1 MDVLF
6 SGGYAAGQIG
16 ERPRQTH
23 GAISP
28 AQCELM
34 IGQGPIDQFHRFQ
47 RCIGVQPFARSLRV
61 AHPSILS
68 EPVFGHLTGTN
79 HTSLYPGTGLADWLA
94 LRGNALDWW
103 RRHLNIHTIQYRSG
117 QSREITYTV
126 FFPASATFAGA
137 VIVSARTGVGRH
149 DELE

>member
-34 IGQGPIDQFHRFQ
+34 IGQGPIDNSIAFSDVLACSHLPEA
-47 RCIGVQPFARSLRV
+47 CALHTHPYCLNRSL
-61 AHPSILS
+61 
-68 EPVFGHLTGTN
+68 
-79 HTSLYPGTGLADWLA
+79 
-94 LRGNALDWW
+94 
-103 RRHLNIHTIQYRSG
+103 
-117 QSREITYTV
+117 
-126 FFPASATFAGA
+126 AT
-137 VIVSARTGVGRH
+137 
-149 DELE
+149 

>member
-68 EPVFGHLTGTN
+68 EPVF
-79 HTSLYPGTGLADWLA
+79 
-94 LRGNALDWW
+94 
-103 RRHLNIHTIQYRSG
+103 
-117 QSREITYTV
+117 
-126 FFPASATFAGA
+126 AT
-137 VIVSARTGVGRH
+137 
-149 DELE
+149 